1 MKNVKNAHM
10 GQHLLLEVYTVP
22 FDKLNDP
29 EKIEKTMV
37 RAVDT
42 SVGAG
47 NTAIEKKR
55 APFEP
60 ELG

>member
-10 GQHLLLEVYTVP
+10 GQHLLLEVYNVP

-37 RAVDT
+37 RAVETEDLTVLNTFCLLYT
-42 SVGAG
+42 SPSP
-47 NTAIEKKR
+47 R
-55 APFEP
+55 DS
-60 ELG
+60 

>member
-10 GQHLLLEVYTVP
+10 GQHLFVEVYNVP

-37 RAVDT
+37 RAVKAE
-42 SVGAG
+42 G
-47 NTAIEKKR
+47 
-55 APFEP
+55 
-60 ELG
+60 